1 MAAGRCLRGCR
12 GPDVD
17 GADSK
22 LVRPLREV
30 VGVAIT
36 VPLVVII
43 AIPVRLTLAPV
54 NVLGAAGHA
63 GVARIFSEF
72 ALAVV
77 HRGRQAGRQAVVI
90 NWPDR
95 ATWPDRTVEIRVFL
109 HGSGEETFQPMAI
122 LLPRR
127 GRVRTVDFGQAFRDF
142 RHDRPAALRR
152 AEARLLGFLDAEVAT

>member
-1 MAAGRCLRGCR
+1 M
-12 GPDVD
+12 D

-22 LVRPLREV
+22 LVRRLREV

-54 NVLGAAGHA
+54 NGCRRAGCGLAGNVLGAAGHA